1 MLRMAHRRWI
11 CLAKL
16 LLEAEQGNWTAS
28 LCRVAF
34 LKRSQKFS
42 NSSSSSSDVFSNTAM
57 TSVVT
62 MLYTTKN
69 EGWGERQRLLRRA
82 QLGKLSLPSPHITP
96 QTLSKFLHSTGESYI
111 LTLIHSPIGI
121 PQHIPNYPPLSCDYL
136 QKLNRLP
143 IFQLELN
150 TIVFSSSLSSTKSNA
165 LAQVPNLI
173 FIPADKI
180 TSDPVLSDLKL
191 FLPLHRY
198 IISSPPQYL
207 NHTEMSLFSVL
218 CTPSPPTKSCALQ
231 VPCQHRNENLKDIN
245 DFLMLTFLC
254 KMALVPCCGLAMAMN
269 PSTNEQ
275 EIGKKGDIVSVQL
288 HQREM
293 TFPSHGDRAYLIL
306 GHQK

>member
-69 EGWGERQRLLRRA
+69 EGWEERQRLLRTA
-82 QLGKLSLPSPHITP
+82 QLGKLFLPYAHITP

-111 LTLIHSPIGI
+111 LTLLRSPIGM
-121 PQHIPNYPPLSCDYL
+121 PQHIPNYPPLSWDYL
-136 QKLNRLP
+136 QKLNGLP
-143 IFQLELN
+143 IFQLELD
-150 TIVFSSSLSSTKSNA
+150 TIVFSSSLSSTKSKT
-165 LAQVPNLI
+165 LTQLPNLI

-180 TSDPVLSDLKL
+180 TSDPVLADLKL
-191 FLPLHRY
+191 FLPLRRY
-198 IISSPPQYL
+198 IISSPP
-207 NHTEMSLFSVL
+207 
-218 CTPSPPTKSCALQ
+218 
-231 VPCQHRNENLKDIN
+231 
-245 DFLMLTFLC
+245 
-254 KMALVPCCGLAMAMN
+254 
-269 PSTNEQ
+269 
-275 EIGKKGDIVSVQL
+275 
-288 HQREM
+288 
-293 TFPSHGDRAYLIL
+293 
-306 GHQK
+306 